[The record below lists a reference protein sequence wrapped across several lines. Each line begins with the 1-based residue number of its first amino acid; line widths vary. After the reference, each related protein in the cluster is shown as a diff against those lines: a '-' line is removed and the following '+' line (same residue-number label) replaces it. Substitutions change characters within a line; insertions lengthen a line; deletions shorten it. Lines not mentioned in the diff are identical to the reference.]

1 MANNTQTTPFA
12 RSLVNYTRAEI
23 DAQIQQLGQA
33 LPVTVASVQ
42 NAMVTVSFDL
52 IGPIT
57 FPQIQVPQA
66 ISRYA
71 RPPTQVG
78 DKGFVVAA
86 DAYLGSSTGLGTG
99 DAAYNQPPG
108 NLSALV
114 FVPLSN
120 TGWASVDPNAYNIT
134 APNGCVIK
142 DDTGASIITLTP
154 TSITLAHGSNSI
166 VIDAS
171 GVKIMGRD
179 FLTHH
184 HSGVQTG
191 ASNTGN
197 VV

>member
-1 MANNTQTTPFA
+1 MSNNAQTTPFVK
-12 RSLVNYTRAEI
+12 SLVNYTRAEI
-23 DAQIQQLGQA
+23 SAQIQQLGQA
-33 LPVTVASVQ
+33 LPVTVVSVQ
-42 NAMVTVSFDL
+42 NAMVTVNFDL
-52 IGPIT
+52 TGPIT
-57 FPQIQVPQA
+57 FPQIEVPQA

-86 DAYLGSSTGLGTG
+86 DAYLSSSTGLGTG
-99 DAAYNQPPG
+99 TAVYNQQPA

-120 TGWASVDPNAYNIT
+120 TGWPSVDLNAYNIT

-142 DDTGASIITLTP
+142 DDTGASVITLTP
-154 TSITLAHGSNSI
+154 TSITLAHGASSI

>member
-1 MANNTQTTPFA
+1 MANNVQTTPFA
-12 RSLVNYTRAEI
+12 RGIVNYTRYEI
-23 DAQIQQLGQA
+23 DAQLQQTGQA
-33 LPVTVASVQ
+33 LPVSVVAVN
-42 NAMVTVSFDL
+42 NAMVTVKFEVQ
-52 IGPIT
+52 GPIT
-57 FPQIQVPQA
+57 FPQIEVPQA

-78 DKGFVVAA
+78 DKGVVFAA
-86 DAYLGSSTGLGTG
+86 DAYLDAMTGLGVGIAT
-99 DAAYNQPPG
+99 YNQQPA

-120 TGWASVDPNAYNIT
+120 TGFPSVDANAYNIT

-154 TSITLAHGSNSI
+154 TSITLAHGGNSI
-166 VIDAS
+166 VIDSS

-184 HSGVQTG
+184 HTGVTTGSG
-191 ASNTGN
+191 STGN